1 MGTRALGWISFYEKA
16 SLERQ
21 DVGEAGRTVSRL
33 LEKIRQV
40 MRAERPGKGVSEI
53 STIICEGVH
62 VTLARQFNFFLLI
75 YSHND
80 GGKDSVAPLEIH
92 V

>member
-33 LEKIRQV
+33 LLEKIREV
-40 MRAERPGKGVSEI
+40 MRVERPGKGVSEI

-62 VTLARQFNFFLLI
+62 VILARQ
-75 YSHND
+75 
-80 GGKDSVAPLEIH
+80 
-92 V
+92 